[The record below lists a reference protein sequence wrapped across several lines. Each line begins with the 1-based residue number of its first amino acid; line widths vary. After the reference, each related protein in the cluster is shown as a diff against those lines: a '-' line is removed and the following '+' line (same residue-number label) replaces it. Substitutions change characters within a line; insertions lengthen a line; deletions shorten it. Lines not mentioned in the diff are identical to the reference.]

1 MIEFLKQTF
10 GDAVTDEI
18 ITNFKSELGKKFV
31 AKADYNTKRDELKN
45 MQTEFDEF
53 KMQAESIQARADEA
67 DRLNE
72 ELSALQIKY
81 DEHVSVLN
89 GKLEQMQL
97 ENDIGALIRRSGGK
111 NEKAV
116 RALLNLSDD
125 NPMENAA
132 QQLDLLKSSDPYL
145 FDMPTPAGTK
155 GNFPRNDAVQT
166 GTLTYSQMMQLEA
179 NRNNL

>member
-1 MIEFLKQTF
+1 MIEFLKQAF

-45 MQTEFDEF
+45 MQSEFDDF
-53 KMQAESIQARADEA
+53 KLQAQGAQARAAEA
-67 DRLNE
+67 DKLSE
-72 ELSALQIKY
+72 QLSALQKKY

-89 GKLEQMQL
+89 GKLEQVKL
-97 ENDIGALIRRSGGK
+97 ENDISGLIRRCGGK

-116 RALLNLSDD
+116 RALLDLNSD
-125 NPMENAA
+125 NPMETAA

-145 FDMPTPAGTK
+145 FDAPTPGGTK
-155 GNFPRNDAVQT
+155 GNFPRNEAVQT
-166 GTLTYSQMMQLEA
+166 GTMTYSQMMRMEA
-179 NRNNL
+179 NNQNF

>member
-18 ITNFKSELGKKFV
+18 IANFKSELGKKFV
-31 AKADYNTKRDELKN
+31 AKADYNTKRDELKAI
-45 MQTEFDEF
+45 QTEFDEF
-53 KMQAESIQARADEA
+53 RIQAESVQARADEA
-67 DRLNE
+67 DRLNQ
-72 ELSALQIKY
+72 ELSALQGKY

-89 GKLEQMQL
+89 GRLEKMQL
-97 ENDIGALIRRSGGK
+97 ENDIGALIRSKGGK

-116 RALLNLSDD
+116 RALLTLGDGD
-125 NPMENAA
+125 VMENAA

-145 FDMPTPAGTK
+145 FDAPTPNGTK
-155 GNFPRNDAVQT
+155 GNFPRNESVNT

-179 NRNNL
+179 NKNNF

>member
-45 MQTEFDEF
+45 MQ
-53 KMQAESIQARADEA
+53 
-67 DRLNE
+67 E

-116 RALLNLSDD
+116 RALLNLNDE

-145 FDMPTPAGTK
+145 FDMPSPTGTK

-166 GTLTYSQMMQLEA
+166 GALTYSQMMQLEA
-179 NRNNL
+179 NKNNL